1 MITIHNFV
9 GGARGLRVCW
19 QCEEMGLAHRV
30 QTVTFPPSA
39 AYLAKHTLGSVP
51 FLEDGAVAIHESVA
65 IMLYLAERYGP
76 TSLLPAKDTAD
87 FGAVLELTV
96 FAEATFG
103 ASLNTLMAARYGAP
117 TEHKDNW
124 SARQNDQKTNR
135 ALAYLEARL
144 GARDFL
150 VGDGLTLADI
160 AIVTGLG
167 MMKGALQKPIPAPLA
182 AYRDRLIERPAYLR
196 AKVATNGA

>member
-30 QTVTFPPSA
+30 ETVTFPPSA
-39 AYLAKHTLGSVP
+39 AYRAKHPLGSVP

-65 IMLYLAERYGP
+65 IMMYLAERYGP

-87 FGAVLELTV
+87 FATVLDLTV
-96 FAEATFG
+96 FSEATLG

-117 TEHKDNW
+117 PEHKDKG
-124 SARQNDQKTNR
+124 SARQNDQKVNR
-135 ALAYLEARL
+135 ALGYLEARL

-150 VGDGLTLADI
+150 VGDDLTLADI
-160 AIVTGLG
+160 AVVTGLG
-167 MMKGALQKPIPAPLA
+167 MMKGALQKPIPDALA
-182 AYRDRLIERPAYLR
+182 AYRDRLLERPAYQR
-196 AKVATNGA
+196 AKASQSGA